1 MTSTTTQGMTMH
13 KAMLRAAGF
22 SLALFALL
30 AVPVA
35 HAQNAAA
42 TRFTPVADDDSVK
55 NLADSLGNT
64 PEERQQILQLA
75 GAGKELFAQKYKGK
89 WNNTV
94 AGAMT
99 FFIVAG
105 RIVSTGEQ
113 PAVDAENRLF
123 DSLDRLLGQSEI
135 GRASNKD
142 KTALYNVLLAGA
154 GLPLVIYVE
163 GKQGNNDAL
172 VEQARTMAAGFSRKF
187 FDKDLQELAAMLD
200 TGANA
205 NALAALTGAPAASAG
220 RSGGGQN
227 VDGRYSCQVAAL
239 LFDGVS
245 YVTQYQPAGMSFT
258 IQGSSYSAQAGGGTI
273 QATADAV
280 SFRGGAYAGWSGAR
294 RGDAI
299 VFRKNDYGNPRP
311 GESIKSGDF
320 RCGRRSE

>member
-113 PAVDAENRLF
+113 PAIDAENRLF

-187 FDKDLQELAAMLD
+187 FGKDLQELAAMLD

>member
-113 PAVDAENRLF
+113 PAIDAENRLF

-187 FDKDLQELAAMLD
+187 FGKDLQELAAMLD

-258 IQGSSYSAQAGGGTI
+258 IQGNSYSAQAGGGTI
-273 QATADAV
+273 QATADVV
-280 SFRGGAYAGWSGAR
+280 SFSGGAYAGWSGAR

>member
-113 PAVDAENRLF
+113 PAIDAENRLF

-187 FDKDLQELAAMLD
+187 FGKDLQELAAMLD

-245 YVTQYQPAGMSFT
+245 YVTQYQPAVMSFT

-273 QATADAV
+273 QATADVV
-280 SFRGGAYAGWSGAR
+280 SFSGGAYAGWSGAR

-299 VFRKNDYGNPRP
+299 AFRKNDYGNPRP

>member
-113 PAVDAENRLF
+113 PAIDAENRLF

-273 QATADAV
+273 QATADVV

-299 VFRKNDYGNPRP
+299 AFRKNDYGNPRP

>member
-113 PAVDAENRLF
+113 PAIDAENRLF

-273 QATADAV
+273 QATADVV

-294 RGDAI
+294 RGDAL

>member
-113 PAVDAENRLF
+113 PAIDAENRLF

-187 FDKDLQELAAMLD
+187 FGKDLQELAAMLD

-299 VFRKNDYGNPRP
+299 AFRKNDYGNPRP

>member
-75 GAGKELFAQKYKGK
+75 GAGKELFAQKYKGR

-105 RIVSTGEQ
+105 RIVSTVEQ
-113 PAVDAENRLF
+113 PAIDAENRLF

-187 FDKDLQELAAMLD
+187 FGKDLQELAAMLD

-258 IQGSSYSAQAGGGTI
+258 IQGNSYSAQAGGGTI
-273 QATADAV
+273 QATADVV
-280 SFRGGAYAGWSGAR
+280 SFSGGAYAGWSGAR

-299 VFRKNDYGNPRP
+299 AFRKNDYGNPRP

>member
-113 PAVDAENRLF
+113 PAIDAENRLF

-187 FDKDLQELAAMLD
+187 FGKDLQELAAMLD

-258 IQGSSYSAQAGGGTI
+258 IQGNSYSAQAGGGTI
-273 QATADAV
+273 QATADVV

-299 VFRKNDYGNPRP
+299 AFRKNDYGNPRP

>member
-113 PAVDAENRLF
+113 PAIDAENRLF

-299 VFRKNDYGNPRP
+299 AFRKNDYGNPRP

>member
-113 PAVDAENRLF
+113 PAIDAENRLF

>member
-258 IQGSSYSAQAGGGTI
+258 IQGNSYSAQAGGGTI